1 VYFSMA
7 KYSFELKLQI
17 VKAYLEGKGGYNG
30 IAKMFGIPHQSI
42 VRRWVN
48 AYKTLGEDGLK
59 RKNNK
64 SSYSVEFKINVLN
77 YMLRTKKSVQ
87 ETANHYGLNNP
98 ALITNWKIKWE
109 KCGIMS
115 LSKTKG
121 RLPLK
126 KKSTKQENK
135 LTKEQELE
143 HEVELLKAELSFIK
157 KLQAL
162 GMDIPERLKA
172 KSNQE

>member
-1 VYFSMA
+1 
-7 KYSFELKLQI
+7 
-17 VKAYLEGKGGYNG
+17 
-30 IAKMFGIPHQSI
+30 
-42 VRRWVN
+42 
-48 AYKTLGEDGLK
+48 
-59 RKNNK
+59 
-64 SSYSVEFKINVLN
+64 
-77 YMLRTKKSVQ
+77 
-87 ETANHYGLNNP
+87 
-98 ALITNWKIKWE
+98 
-109 KCGIMS
+109 MS

>member
-1 VYFSMA
+1 MYFSMA

-17 VKAYLEGKGGYNG
+17 VKVYLEGKGGYNG

-64 SSYSVEFKINVLN
+64 SYYSVEFKINVLN

-87 ETANHYGLNNP
+87 ETANHYGLNN
-98 ALITNWKIKWE
+98 
-109 KCGIMS
+109 S
-115 LSKTKG
+115 V
-121 RLPLK
+121 
-126 KKSTKQENK
+126 ENK
-135 LTKEQELE
+135 MGKMWYN
-143 HEVELLKAELSFIK
+143 VFI
-157 KLQAL
+157 
-162 GMDIPERLKA
+162 
-172 KSNQE
+172 

>member
-1 VYFSMA
+1 MHPKSRPKNLLLEVYFSMA

-17 VKAYLEGKGGYNG
+17 VKVYLEGKGGYNG

-64 SSYSVEFKINVLN
+64 SYYSVEFKINVLN

-87 ETANHYGLNNP
+87 ETANHYGLNN
-98 ALITNWKIKWE
+98 
-109 KCGIMS
+109 S
-115 LSKTKG
+115 V
-121 RLPLK
+121 
-126 KKSTKQENK
+126 ENK
-135 LTKEQELE
+135 MGKMWYN
-143 HEVELLKAELSFIK
+143 VFI
-157 KLQAL
+157 
-162 GMDIPERLKA
+162 
-172 KSNQE
+172 